1 MYFYKQRLLHAT
13 QLKKLGDHK
22 YSCTNV
28 SLMDPFLQPW
38 WCWLVSKVPMWLAP
52 NLITIVGLIINIIT
66 TLILIY
72 HSPNGREEPPR
83 WASALCAAGLFIYQS
98 LDAIDGKQARRTNSS
113 SPLGELFDHGCDS
126 ISTVF
131 VALSACIS
139 VQLGFYPRWM
149 FFQCFCAMTLFY
161 CAHWQTYVSGTLR
174 FGKID
179 VTEAQC
185 TIIGIHLISAI
196 FGPSIWMTKIFG
208 QLELWCSMAIMT
220 IICGGWSLLHF
231 GAVIRAG
238 GVGKN
243 GSTVALPLM
252 GGLDI
257 KTVPLYFAVF
267 VFGLL
272 AYQNASV
279 IFTGGVG
286 KNGSTVAGTSVLS
299 PIIPFLFVVVPAY
312 VISQKSTE
320 QLYENHPALYIMAFG
335 MITAKVTNRLVVA
348 HMTKSEME
356 YLDMGL
362 IGPMCLFLNQYFNCF
377 LPEYYVLW
385 ACLLWCTFDLIRY
398 CGQIC
403 LEICDY
409 LKIELFRI
417 PYPPKPIMTSQG
429 TNPPHHHHH
438 HHHHSHDNKNGTH
451 SLTVNNN
458 NHNNLPHQQQQQQQ
472 QQQQHQQS
480 VSRKQTRANKVNEQ
494 QQSTINNNSRSS
506 YPTTPERHLTVP
518 HGLTQRSVSE
528 DSASPRVTPSSSP
541 RRPHRV

>member
-1 MYFYKQRLLHAT
+1 MYFYKQKLLHAA
-13 QLKKLGDHK
+13 QLKKLYDHK

-38 WCWLVSKVPMWLAP
+38 WCWLVSKVPLWLAP
-52 NLITIVGLIINIIT
+52 NLITIVGLAINIAT
-66 TLILIY
+66 TLILISY
-72 HSPNGREEPPR
+72 SPTGREEPPR
-83 WASALCAAGLFIYQS
+83 WSSALCGIGLFIYQS

-174 FGKID
+174 FGRID

-185 TIIGIHLISAI
+185 TIIGIHMISAI

-208 QLELWCSMAIMT
+208 QFELWSTMAVMT
-220 IICGGWSLLHF
+220 ILCGGWSLLEF
-231 GAVIRAG
+231 FSVIRA
-238 GVGKN
+238 
-243 GSTVALPLM
+243 
-252 GGLDI
+252 
-257 KTVPLYFAVF
+257 
-267 VFGLL
+267 
-272 AYQNASV
+272 
-279 IFTGGVG
+279 GGVG

-312 VISQKSTE
+312 VISQKSTD
-320 QLYENHPALYIMAFG
+320 QIYENHPALYIMAFG

-356 YLDMGL
+356 YLDWGL
-362 IGPMCLFLNQYFNCF
+362 IGPLCLFLNQYFNSF

-385 ACLLWCTFDLIRY
+385 FCLLWCTVDLIRY
-398 CGQIC
+398 CGQVC

-417 PYPPKPIMTSQG
+417 PYPPKPVMTSQE
-429 TNPPHHHHH
+429 T
-438 HHHHSHDNKNGTH
+438 DE
-451 SLTVNNN
+451 LD
-458 NHNNLPHQQQQQQQ
+458 QQQQQQQ
-472 QQQQHQQS
+472 QS
-480 VSRKQTRANKVNEQ
+480 S
-494 QQSTINNNSRSS
+494 INNNRRS
-506 YPTTPERHLTVP
+506 YPTTPVRNLTVP
-518 HGLTQRSVSE
+518 PAMGQRTASE
-528 DSASPRVTPSSSP
+528 DNPSPRVTPNSSP
-541 RRPHRV
+541 RKPHRV

>member
-1 MYFYKQRLLHAT
+1 MNFYKNKLLQAG
-13 QLKKLGDHK
+13 QLKKLGEHK
-22 YSCTNV
+22 YSCTSV
-28 SLMDPFLQPW
+28 SLLDPILQPW
-38 WCWLVSKVPMWLAP
+38 WCWLVARVPLWLAP
-52 NLITIVGLIINIIT
+52 NLITIVGLAVNILT

-72 HSPNGREEPPR
+72 YSPDGRSEPPR
-83 WASALCAAGLFIYQS
+83 WASALCALGLFVYQS

-113 SPLGELFDHGCDS
+113 TPLGELFDHGCDS

-185 TIIGIHLISAI
+185 TIIAIHLISAV
-196 FGPSIWMTKIFG
+196 FGPGIWMTKMPLIGLTWNYTVNAFF
-208 QLELWCSMAIMT
+208 
-220 IICGGWSLLHF
+220 SLGYLQVF
-231 GAVIRAG
+231 VTFCRTFREG

-243 GSTVALPLM
+243 GSTVAI
-252 GGLDI
+252 GGVDVKIL
-257 KTVPLYFAVF
+257 PLYFAVF

-272 AYQNASV
+272 AFQNASV

-312 VISQKSTE
+312 VISQKSPDHI
-320 QLYENHPALYIMAFG
+320 YENHPALYIMAFG

-356 YLDMGL
+356 YLDWGL
-362 IGPMCLFLNQYFNCF
+362 IGPLCLFLNQYFNCF
-377 LPEYYVLW
+377 LSEYWVLW
-385 ACLLWCTFDLIRY
+385 FAMLWCTFDLIRY
-398 CGQIC
+398 CGQVC
-403 LEICDY
+403 LEICAY

-417 PYPPKPIMTSQG
+417 PYPPKPLMTSQAA
-429 TNPPHHHHH
+429 
-438 HHHHSHDNKNGTH
+438 SSEKD
-451 SLTVNNN
+451 
-458 NHNNLPHQQQQQQQ
+458 
-472 QQQQHQQS
+472 
-480 VSRKQTRANKVNEQ
+480 
-494 QQSTINNNSRSS
+494 NNNSAGSSSSNSSSRASKSPPESPVRNLTAPPFGTRSS
-506 YPTTPERHLTVP
+506 
-518 HGLTQRSVSE
+518 SE
-528 DSASPRVTPSSSP
+528 SSPGASPRKV
-541 RRPHRV
+541 H